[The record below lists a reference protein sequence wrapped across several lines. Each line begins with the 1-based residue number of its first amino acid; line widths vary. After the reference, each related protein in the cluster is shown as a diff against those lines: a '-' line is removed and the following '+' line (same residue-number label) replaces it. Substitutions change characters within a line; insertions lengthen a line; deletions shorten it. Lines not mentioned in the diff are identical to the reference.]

1 MDLEYKN
8 LNSHYVL
15 LICLVNQDLEGGRTS
30 IKTRLL
36 ANKPGCQAV
45 RNNSF
50 RKISYR

>member
-1 MDLEYKN
+1 MDLEYKKK
-8 LNSHYVL
+8 LNSRCVL
-15 LICLVNQDLEGGRTS
+15 LMCLVNQDLGGGTS

-36 ANKPGCQAV
+36 ADKPGCQAV